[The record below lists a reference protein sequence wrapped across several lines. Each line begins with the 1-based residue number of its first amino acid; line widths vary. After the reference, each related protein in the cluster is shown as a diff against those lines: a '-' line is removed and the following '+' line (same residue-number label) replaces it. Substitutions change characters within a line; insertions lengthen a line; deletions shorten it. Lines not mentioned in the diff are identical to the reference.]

1 MQFEGLRVERRL
13 AALLMADV
21 VGYSRLMEADE
32 AGTLAALRQWQDAIL
47 MPAVASHGGRIV
59 KLVGDG
65 VLVEFASAVNAVSAA
80 LALQSG
86 TSAASEAAQ
95 EGRGIVL
102 RVGVNLGEVLGEGD
116 DVYGESVNIAARL
129 ETLAAPGEICVS
141 GKVRDEVQGRV
152 ACRFTDRG
160 EQMLKNMAA
169 PVRVFHV
176 AKSDQPPAK
185 AVAAPS
191 ARSSTRPSIAIL
203 PFANLSAEG
212 SGQHLADGLTEDI
225 VTELSRYRQLR
236 VVARDASFRLRDGK
250 ADLVQAGRE
259 LGVQFVVEGSMRIIG
274 DSLRISA
281 QLIDAGSG
289 HNVWAE
295 RFDRETKDVF
305 KIQDQVVRTIAAT
318 VLGRIKAAVI
328 ETALRKP
335 PASLEA
341 YECVL
346 KADDLPFDDPDRAEE
361 AHRLFERAIELD
373 PTYARAYALFAN
385 LCGVRWSQD
394 TGNGEDLLE
403 TALRLARKSVD
414 LDSRDSAGQQAL
426 GWVYLLRRSYD
437 LAEHHM
443 RKALELSPNQPTPY
457 SGLAAFLFAVGKRQ
471 EALAAYQEARNI
483 DPYFEPQWYWPMV
496 GCVLHHERRYE
507 ESLAALLRT
516 TSVAYWVNA
525 YLAACYARLGRL
537 DPARAHGRQLMG
549 QVPGFSS
556 SWFVGKEVFKLEED
570 EQHLLDGLL
579 MAGLPP

>member
-1 MQFEGLRVERRL
+1 MERRL

-47 MPAVASHGGRIV
+47 MPAVAAHGGRIV

-86 TSAASEAAQ
+86 TSAASEAAA

-116 DVYGESVNIAARL
+116 DVYGESVNVAARL
-129 ETLAAPGEICVS
+129 EALAAPGEIYVS

-160 EQMLKNMAA
+160 EQRLKNMAA

-176 AKSDQPPAK
+176 AGDDQPLAR
-185 AVAAPS
+185 AAS
-191 ARSSTRPSIAIL
+191 HGAARSSTRPSIAIL

-236 VVARDASFRLRDGK
+236 VIARDASFRRRDGK

-274 DSLRISA
+274 DNLRISV
-281 QLIDAGSG
+281 QLIDAVSG

-305 KIQDQVVRTIAAT
+305 TIQDQVVRTIAAT
-318 VLGRIKAAVI
+318 VLGRVKAAVV

-346 KADDLPFDDPDRAEE
+346 KADDLPFDDPECAEE
-361 AHRLFERAIELD
+361 AHKLFERAIELD

-385 LCGVRWSQD
+385 LCGVRWTQD
-394 TGNGEDLLE
+394 TGEGEELLE

-414 LDSRDSAGQQAL
+414 LDSRNSACQQAL
-426 GWVYLLRRSYD
+426 GWVYLLRRSFD

-443 RKALELSPNQPTPY
+443 RKAVELSPNQPTPH
-457 SGLAAFLFAVGKRQ
+457 SGLAAFLVAVGKRP
-471 EALAAYQEARNI
+471 EALATYEEARRI
-483 DPYFEPQWYWPMV
+483 DSFFEPQWYWPMV
-496 GCVLHHERRYE
+496 GCVLHGECRYE
-507 ESLAALLRT
+507 EALAALLRT

-525 YLAACYARLGRL
+525 YLAACYARLGQP
-537 DPARAHGRQLMG
+537 DPARAHAAQVRQQL
-549 QVPGFSS
+549 PGFSS
-556 SWFVGKEVFKLEED
+556 SWFVRKEVFKLEKD
-570 EQHLLDGLL
+570 AQHLLDGLL